1 MATDANKIL
10 ARINELKLLSK
21 DTLQQE
27 KAENAANLK
36 VKEREL
42 KDIEEQMKEV
52 FEPEEL
58 KDLDTLKET
67 LCDEAETLLNKLKGE
82 N

>member
-10 ARINELKLLSK
+10 ARINELKLSK

-36 VKEREL
+36 IKEREL

>member
-10 ARINELKLLSK
+10 ARINELKLSK